1 MAIRTANL
9 KSLSIIRVVGFTV
22 WQFQVPVWV
31 FFYIINLIKT
41 TDTIHHTSF
50 KKEIRSADRI
60 WISFLSIVVC
70 QIVTAVS
77 CSSSNQPRKTQLT
90 TKQTLR
96 NDLSCSAAIFHKLHQ
111 LKRPRDIWL
120 YPINSLPPDK
130 VSELDNLIGRKSS
143 SFAYLHY
150 QLDDAS
156 VVTRANRL
164 LSNDCVYS
172 NHTVSVV
179 VSSPKAHRLG
189 NKVALSK
196 WPK

>member
-1 MAIRTANL
+1 VITVRVDDVSAVRDAFRLVLM
-9 KSLSIIRVVGFTV
+9 VVGSCHDAGAGFV
-22 WQFQVPVWV
+22 FIAQVDEDGRVHRRRRP
-31 FFYIINLIKT
+31 NAT
-41 TDTIHHTSF
+41 TGKDALERLLFMMGHCGSLL
-50 KKEIRSADRI
+50 DR
-60 WISFLSIVVC
+60 
-70 QIVTAVS
+70 
-77 CSSSNQPRKTQLT
+77 
-90 TKQTLR
+90 
-96 NDLSCSAAIFHKLHQ
+96 
-111 LKRPRDIWL
+111 
-120 YPINSLPPDK
+120 
-130 VSELDNLIGRKSS
+130 
-143 SFAYLHY
+143 LHY